1 MGSRLLSECVL
12 SVIDHRGLTPKK
24 LGGKWASNGGY
35 RAISAKNI
43 KNGCLVQQETMNLV
57 DEKMYRRWM
66 PEEVDRGDI
75 FITSEAPFGEVL
87 YWDSDEKPVLSQ
99 RVFGL
104 KVDPLVCNARY
115 LYYWMRTP
123 QFQGELRGRSTGT
136 TVMGLRQ
143 PELLKCEVEIPSLN
157 TQRAISSVLSTI
169 DKKIAV
175 NAKLNGYLAELVS
188 LEFMSRF
195 SENVP
200 TVELGQVLSISTKS
214 LKPQDC
220 FGEVWEHYSIPAHD
234 EKHWPVFEP
243 ADGIKSNKYIVDKDC
258 ILFSKLNPTTKR
270 IWMPACSS
278 NRPVC
283 STEFIVYKPNEPK
296 HKSFYYAA
304 IDAPAFTDFL
314 LAHVTGSTGSRQRT
328 QPKATLVYP
337 MPAPGT
343 EAIEDFCAFADPI
356 YEQIKANELESKQ
369 LEELRDVLLPRLM
382 SGKIDVSKVDLAK
395 LNSHLA

>member
-43 KNGCLVQQETMNLV
+43 KNGYLVQQETMNLV
-57 DEKMYRRWM
+57 DEEMYRRWM

-175 NAKLNGYLAELVS
+175 NAKLNGYLA
-188 LEFMSRF
+188 
-195 SENVP
+195 
-200 TVELGQVLSISTKS
+200 
-214 LKPQDC
+214 
-220 FGEVWEHYSIPAHD
+220 
-234 EKHWPVFEP
+234 
-243 ADGIKSNKYIVDKDC
+243 
-258 ILFSKLNPTTKR
+258 
-270 IWMPACSS
+270 
-278 NRPVC
+278 
-283 STEFIVYKPNEPK
+283 
-296 HKSFYYAA
+296 
-304 IDAPAFTDFL
+304 
-314 LAHVTGSTGSRQRT
+314 
-328 QPKATLVYP
+328 
-337 MPAPGT
+337 
-343 EAIEDFCAFADPI
+343 
-356 YEQIKANELESKQ
+356 
-369 LEELRDVLLPRLM
+369 
-382 SGKIDVSKVDLAK
+382 
-395 LNSHLA
+395 

>member
-24 LGGKWASNGGY
+24 LGGKWASSGGY

-57 DEKMYRRWM
+57 DEEMYRRWM

-136 TVMGLRQ
+136 TVIGLRQ
-143 PELLKCEVEIPSLN
+143 TELLKCEVEIPPLN

-175 NAKLNGYLAELVS
+175 NAKLNGYLA
-188 LEFMSRF
+188 
-195 SENVP
+195 
-200 TVELGQVLSISTKS
+200 
-214 LKPQDC
+214 
-220 FGEVWEHYSIPAHD
+220 A
-234 EKHWPVFEP
+234 
-243 ADGIKSNKYIVDKDC
+243 
-258 ILFSKLNPTTKR
+258 
-270 IWMPACSS
+270 
-278 NRPVC
+278 
-283 STEFIVYKPNEPK
+283 
-296 HKSFYYAA
+296 
-304 IDAPAFTDFL
+304 
-314 LAHVTGSTGSRQRT
+314 
-328 QPKATLVYP
+328 
-337 MPAPGT
+337 
-343 EAIEDFCAFADPI
+343 
-356 YEQIKANELESKQ
+356 
-369 LEELRDVLLPRLM
+369 
-382 SGKIDVSKVDLAK
+382 
-395 LNSHLA
+395 